1 MTLPA
6 LPITSAWKRFLPAL
20 TLVVSMAAVPVA
32 SAAPTPPFQEPLA
45 WTTSGPLIA
54 PISDANHNLVSI
66 KDPSVVQYGG
76 FWHVFATVAN
86 TAGQW
91 NMVYL
96 EFPTWSQA
104 GSAKQV
110 YLDTANPSLAGYHCA
125 PQVFYFTPQKKWYL
139 IYQSPQPTYSTADD
153 LSKPETWTAP
163 QNFFPSKPAGAPANW
178 IDFWV
183 ICDDAN
189 AYLFFS
195 GDDGCWY
202 RSQTTLA
209 DFPNGFSNPVVVMQT
224 ASKFD
229 LFEASCVYHIKG
241 QSEYL
246 AIIECIGSTGRRYFK
261 SFLAD
266 SLGGTWTPY
275 HASESDPFAGRAN
288 LSFNPLGSPPWSNDI
303 SHGELVRDGY
313 DQTLTIDPAGTQ
325 FLYQGMDPS
334 TPSGTSYS
342 QLPYRL
348 ALLSQSGSGGS
359 GVDPTQTNFPVL
371 PNSFVDISTRC
382 YVGTGS
388 SIGVAGFILKNTS
401 VVLVRA
407 SGPSLGALGVANTI
421 AKPQLTINNAAGTPI
436 LENVGWQSGMTYLSG
451 TKPDDATGNYKD
463 AYGIDAVSK
472 AVYAFPFTSPDDSA
486 IAVQLPAGLYTAEVK
501 GADGGTGNA
510 IVEVYLYSP
519 NGTLAPENQF
529 SAISTRCYVGTGDSA
544 ATVGLILQN
553 PGTVL
558 IRAVGPSLS
567 RYYVSNVLPNPTI
580 TLYNSQRLP
589 IQSNTSWQSD
599 PTEAAAIQDATS
611 TVDDFALTYTED
623 SAMLVTLPA
632 GTYTAIVKDA
642 NGQSGNAIVEAYLV
656 PEPVSG
662 QR

>member
-1 MTLPA
+1 MSLPA
-6 LPITSAWKRFLPAL
+6 CFKSAPWSVLLWPIVLGVALASVSAV
-20 TLVVSMAAVPVA
+20 TAAV
-32 SAAPTPPFQEPLA
+32 TPPFYEPLG
-45 WTTSGPLIA
+45 WNTSAPLIS
-54 PISDANHNLVSI
+54 PISDATHDLVSI
-66 KDPSVVQYGG
+66 KDPTVVQYGG
-76 FWHVFATVAN
+76 YWHVYATVAN
-86 TAGQW
+86 KAGQW

-96 EFPTWSQA
+96 KFPTWSQA
-104 GSAKQV
+104 DSAKQI
-110 YLDTANPSLAGYHCA
+110 YLDTANPAFAGYHCA

-139 IYQSPQPTYSTADD
+139 ICQSPQPTYSTTDD

-163 QNFFPSKPAGAPANW
+163 QNFFPSTPSGAPATW

-183 ICDDAN
+183 ICDDTN

-195 GDDGCWY
+195 GDDGRWY

-209 DFPNGFSNPVVVMQT
+209 NFPNGFSNPVVVMQT

-241 QSEYL
+241 QNQYL
-246 AIIECIGSTGRRYFK
+246 AIIECIGATGRRYFK

-266 SLGGTWTPY
+266 SLDGTWTPY
-275 HASESDPFAGRAN
+275 HDSESDPFAGRAN
-288 LSFNPLGSPPWSNDI
+288 LSFNPIGGAPWSNDI
-303 SHGELVRDGY
+303 SHGELLRDGY
-313 DQTLTIDPAGTQ
+313 DQTLTIDPSSTQ
-325 FLYQGMDPS
+325 FLYQGMDTS

-348 ALLSQSGSGGS
+348 ALL
-359 GVDPTQTNFPVL
+359 TQTVAGSSGIGLPQTNLSPL

-388 SIGVAGFILKNTS
+388 SVGVAGFILTSTS

-407 SGPSLGALGVANTI
+407 SGPTLGTQGVANTI
-421 AKPQLTINNAAGTPI
+421 AKPQLTIYNAASTPI
-436 LENVGWQSGMTYLSG
+436 LENEGWQNGMTYLSG
-451 TKPDDATGNYKD
+451 TTADDATGNYKD
-463 AYGIDAVSK
+463 AYGVDTVTK
-472 AVYAFPFTSPDDSA
+472 AVHAFPFTSPDDSA
-486 IAVQLPAGLYTAEVK
+486 IAVQLPPGLYTAEVK

-519 NGTLAPENQF
+519 SGKLDPANQF

-558 IRAVGPSLS
+558 LRAVGPSLS
-567 RYYVSNVLPNPTI
+567 HYSVSNVLPNPTI
-580 TLYNSQRLP
+580 TLYNSQSLP
-589 IQSNTSWQSD
+589 IQTNTGWQSD
-599 PTEAAAIQDATS
+599 PIEAAAIQDATT
-611 TVDDFALTYTED
+611 TVHDFPLTYTED

-642 NGQSGNAIVEAYLV
+642 NGKSGNAIVEAYLV
-656 PEPVSG
+656 PQPVSG
-662 QR
+662 TR

>member
-1 MTLPA
+1 MNQPALLKMSLWNRFVLTLAVVGVIASVPAALAALPA
-6 LPITSAWKRFLPAL
+6 
-20 TLVVSMAAVPVA
+20 
-32 SAAPTPPFQEPLA
+32 PFSEPLE
-45 WTTSGPLIA
+45 WTTSEPLIS
-54 PISDANHNLVSI
+54 PISDANHDLVSI
-66 KDPSVVQYGG
+66 KDPSVVSYGG
-76 FWHVFATVAN
+76 FYHVYATVAN
-86 TAGQW
+86 TTGQW

-96 EFPTWSQA
+96 KFPTWSQA
-104 GSAKQV
+104 SSAKQI
-110 YLDTANPSLAGYHCA
+110 YLDTANPAFAGYHCA
-125 PQVFYFTPQKKWYL
+125 PEVFYFTPQKKWYL
-139 IYQSPQPTYSTADD
+139 ICQSPQPTYSTADD

-163 QNFFPSKPAGAPANW
+163 QNFFLTTPSGAPSSW

-183 ICDDAN
+183 ICDDTN

-195 GDDGCWY
+195 GDDGRWY

-209 DFPNGFSNPVVVMQT
+209 DFPKGFSNPVVVMQT

-241 QSEYL
+241 TSEYL
-246 AIIECIGSTGRRYFK
+246 AIIECIGAAGRRYFK
-261 SFLAD
+261 GFLAD
-266 SLGGTWTPY
+266 SLDGTWTPY
-275 HASESDPFAGRAN
+275 HASERDPFAGRAN
-288 LSFNPLGSPPWSNDI
+288 VSLDPFDPVPESNDF

-313 DQTLTIDPAGTQ
+313 DQTLTIDPGDVQ

-334 TPSGTSYS
+334 TPAGTSYS

-348 ALLSQSGSGGS
+348 ALLTPLIS
-359 GVDPTQTNFPVL
+359 GVSGVSPTPPSYTVF

-388 SIGVAGFILKNTS
+388 SVGVAGFILKNRS

-407 SGPSLGALGVANTI
+407 SGPTLGTQGVANTI
-421 AKPQLTINNAAGTPI
+421 AKPQLTIYNSADTPI

-463 AYGIDAVSK
+463 AYGVDAVTK
-472 AVYAFPFTSPDDSA
+472 AVHAFPFTSPDDSA
-486 IAVQLPAGLYTAEVK
+486 IAVQLPPGLYTAEVK

-519 NGTLAPENQF
+519 GGRLDPANQF

-558 IRAVGPSLS
+558 LRAVGPSLS
-567 RYYVSNVLPNPTI
+567 RYGVSNVLPNPTI
-580 TLYNSQRLP
+580 TLYDSQSLP
-589 IQSNTSWQSD
+589 IQTNTSWQSD
-599 PTEAAAIQDATS
+599 PTQAAAIQDATT
-611 TVDDFALTYTED
+611 TVHDFPLTYTED

-642 NGQSGNAIVEAYLV
+642 NGKSGNAIVEAYLV
-656 PEPVSG
+656 PQTVGP
-662 QR
+662 R